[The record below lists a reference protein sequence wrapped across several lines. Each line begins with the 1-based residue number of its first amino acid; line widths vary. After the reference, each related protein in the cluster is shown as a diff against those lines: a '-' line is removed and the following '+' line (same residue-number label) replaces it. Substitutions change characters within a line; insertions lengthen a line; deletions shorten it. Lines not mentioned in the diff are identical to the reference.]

1 MKRKRFYYIIK
12 LQYLGFRY
20 HGWQKQPDVITV
32 EKMLDKTL
40 NYVLEGQ
47 KFKVMAAG
55 RTDAKVS
62 VNQTFI
68 ELFLYDEA
76 LDMETFL
83 PYFNENLPQDIR
95 ALGIEET
102 DAKFN
107 IIQHAKLK
115 EYHYYFCYGQKMHP
129 FAAPF
134 MLNVR
139 ENLDL
144 DIMQKAAKYFEG
156 EHDFYSFTFRPTPT
170 TNFDGHILSCE
181 ILENDVIQANFFPEK
196 SYYLKV
202 IGKGFKRQQIRLM
215 MGALLD
221 LGQHKISL
229 EEFKTYIDGQNRIK
243 LTHVAPAS
251 GLILH
256 KVDLD

>member
-76 LDMETFL
+76 IDMEAFL

-95 ALGIEET
+95 ALEIQET

-134 MLNVR
+134 Y
-139 ENLDL
+139 
-144 DIMQKAAKYFEG
+144 A
-156 EHDFYSFTFRPTPT
+156 
-170 TNFDGHILSCE
+170 
-181 ILENDVIQANFFPEK
+181 
-196 SYYLKV
+196 
-202 IGKGFKRQQIRLM
+202 
-215 MGALLD
+215 
-221 LGQHKISL
+221 
-229 EEFKTYIDGQNRIK
+229 
-243 LTHVAPAS
+243 
-251 GLILH
+251 
-256 KVDLD
+256 